1 MRLTGLLLL
10 PLALAA
16 GLGACAH
23 APSRPQAAGE
33 TVEAE
38 GWGVATE
45 DFLATR
51 ERALADAQKK
61 AVEKVTG
68 LVLTAR
74 TEVKNALSV
83 EQDIRARVSGAI
95 ENYEVLEER
104 QEDGFLKIK
113 IRARVL
119 FNEAVAFG
127 AQHNLKIKVS
137 IDDLGVGDAVSKALR
152 DLGFPDVDLQD
163 VKPDVIVTGQ
173 GKAYPQGRAPL
184 GGFRS
189 YRARVTLTAMDV
201 KTGKKTNCRR
211 EASAIDPVNEIA
223 AEKALETAGR
233 MAVEALAAKYIKLDP
248 IGEFGM
254 R

>member
-1 MRLTGLLLL
+1 M

-38 GWGVATE
+38 GWGAATE

-95 ENYEVLEER
+95 ESYEVLDER
-104 QEDGFLKIK
+104 SEDGFLKIT

-119 FNEAVAFG
+119 FSESGLPFSGARHALKIRVSIEDAAVA
-127 AQHNLKIKVS
+127 
-137 IDDLGVGDAVSKALR
+137 DAAHKALR
-152 DLGFPDVDLQD
+152 DLGFPELDSQDLR
-163 VKPDVIVTGQ
+163 PDVIVTGQ
-173 GKAYPQGRAPL
+173 GKAYSQGRAPL
-184 GGFRS
+184 LGGFRS
-189 YRARVTLTAMDV
+189 CRARVSLTALDV
-201 KTGKKTNCRR
+201 KTGKKTHYRR
-211 EASAIDPVNEIA
+211 EASAIDPVSEIA

-233 MAVEALAAKYIKLDP
+233 LAVEALAAKYIKLDP
-248 IGEFGM
+248 IGELGM